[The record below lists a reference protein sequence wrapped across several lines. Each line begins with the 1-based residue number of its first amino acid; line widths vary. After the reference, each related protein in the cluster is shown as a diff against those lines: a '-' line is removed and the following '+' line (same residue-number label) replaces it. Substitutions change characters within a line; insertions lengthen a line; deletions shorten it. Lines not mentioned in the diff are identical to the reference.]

1 MRWVK
6 EELTFLM
13 TTFLDTLDT
22 VSMTLILLMVFL
34 VVSLLTFLWLS

>member
-1 MRWVK
+1 MRWVI